1 MKKILILLIFAFST
15 YLVFAQTYTHSDS
28 LKGGSRP
35 ERDVFDVNYYNID
48 LNVDVPKKY
57 INGYVDIY
65 FSILLSGLVEEI
77 QIDLYKN
84 LKITSIQDN
93 LQNELKYRRDENAV
107 FVKLTPALLSNPKPM
122 IRVIYEGNP
131 TISTNAPWEPGFEF
145 TRDRKGRPWVSVACQ
160 GSGASIWWPCKDTQA
175 DKADSVQIKIT
186 TQSDLTVVS
195 NGNKR
200 NEKTMADKKSTT
212 WFVSYPI
219 NNYNISIS
227 IGNYVNFSEKYN
239 GVETTYDLDYYVLDY
254 NLEKAKKHFKQVV
267 PMLNAFEKKL
277 GPYPFPKDGFA
288 LIETPFLGMEHQS
301 GIAYGNDFKP
311 GYDGME
317 RSGLPLGFDFVIV
330 HEAGHE
336 YWGNSINTADIAD
349 MWVHEGFCTYSEAL
363 YVEELYGADT
373 ALLYCN
379 AWKDIVQNDYPIL
392 GDYGVHK
399 EGSVDMYN
407 KGALML
413 HTLRWL
419 VQDDKKWYATILG
432 LQKDF
437 RFKIVTGKQV
447 IQYMNEKLGKD
458 YTFLF
463 DAYLKNASPPVLQYE
478 MIEKGKD
485 LEVKIHFSNVD
496 KDFYLPISIVTGKN
510 KCKTFT
516 VTGTPQT
523 ILLKNMN
530 KSKFKVDESHAY
542 FILKP
547 I

>member
-1 MKKILILLIFAFST
+1 MKKLVTIVFAVAATS
-15 YLVFAQTYTHSDS
+15 LFAQTYTHADS

-35 ERDVFDVNYYNID
+35 ERDSYDVHYYD
-48 LNVDVPKKY
+48 LNLEVDVSKKY
-57 INGYVDIY
+57 IKGYVDIH
-65 FSILLSGLVEEI
+65 FGFMLGGLLQEI

-84 LKITSIQDN
+84 FTINSIKDRDQNN
-93 LQNELKYRRDENAV
+93 LTYRRDENAV
-107 FVKLTPALLSNPKPM
+107 FIKITPGLLTNPSPM
-122 IRVIYEGNP
+122 VRIEYEGTP

-145 TRDRKGRPWVSVACQ
+145 TRDRKGRPWTSVACQ
-160 GSGASIWWPCKDTQA
+160 ASGASIWWPCKDTQA
-175 DKADSVQIKIT
+175 DKADSVNINII
-186 TQSDLTVVS
+186 TQSDMTVVS

-200 NEKTMADKKSTT
+200 REKLNGDKKLTN

-219 NNYNISIS
+219 NNYNVSIS
-227 IGNYVNFSEKYN
+227 IGNYVNFNEKYQ
-239 GVETTYDLDYYVLDY
+239 GTETTYDLDYYVLDY

-267 PMLNAFEKKL
+267 PMMNAFEKKL

-311 GYDGME
+311 GYEGME

-392 GDYGVHK
+392 GDYGVHN

-419 VQDDKKWYATILG
+419 VNDDKKWYPTITG

-437 RFKIVTGKQV
+437 RFKIVTGNQV

-478 MIEKGKD
+478 LVEKGKD
-485 LEVKIHFSNVD
+485 LEVKINFNNVSN
-496 KDFYLPISIVTGKN
+496 DFYLPISIVTGKN

-516 VTGTPQT
+516 ITATPQT
-523 ILLKNMN
+523 IVLKNMT
-530 KSKFKVDESHAY
+530 KSKFKIDESHAY
-542 FILKP
+542 FILLP
-547 I
+547 V

>member
-1 MKKILILLIFAFST
+1 MKKIFFFIFVSCISS
-15 YLVFAQTYTHSDS
+15 LFAQTYTHADS

-35 ERDVFDVNYYNID
+35 ERDVFDVHFYNIN
-48 LNVDVPKKY
+48 LNVDVQKKY
-57 INGYVDIY
+57 ISGYVDIH
-65 FSILLSGLVEEI
+65 FGILLGGVINEM
-77 QIDLYKN
+77 QIDLYN
-84 LKITSIQDN
+84 NFTINSIKDPN
-93 LQNELKYRRDENAV
+93 QNTLTYRRDGNAL
-107 FVKLTPALLSNPKPM
+107 FIQLTPELLSTPNPM
-122 IRVIYEGNP
+122 IRVNYEGNP

-145 TRDRKGRPWVSVACQ
+145 TRDRKGRHWVSVACQ

-175 DKADSVQIKIT
+175 DKADSVLINIT
-186 TQSDLTVVS
+186 TQTDLHVIS
-195 NGNKR
+195 NGNKKS
-200 NEKTMADKKSTT
+200 EKISGDKKTTT
-212 WFVSYPI
+212 WLVSYPI
-219 NNYNISIS
+219 NNYNVSIS
-227 IGNYVNFSEKYN
+227 IGNYVNFNEKYK
-239 GVETTYDLDYYVLDY
+239 GIETTYDLDYYVLDY
-254 NLEKAKKHFKQVV
+254 NLEKAKKHFTQVV

-277 GPYPFPKDGFA
+277 GPYPFPRDGFA

-317 RSGLPLGFDFVIV
+317 RSGLPMVFDFIIV
-330 HEAGHE
+330 HETGHE

-379 AWKDIVQNDYPIL
+379 AWKDIVENDYPIL

-419 VQDDKKWYATILG
+419 VNDDKKWYATILG

-437 RFKIVTGKQV
+437 RFKIVTGNEV
-447 IQYMNEKLGKD
+447 IKYMNEKLGND
-458 YTFLF
+458 YTFIF
-463 DAYLKNASPPVLQYE
+463 DAYLKNNLPPMLQYE

-485 LEVKIHFSNVD
+485 LEVKINFTNVPTH
-496 KDFYLPISIVTGKN
+496 FYLPISIITGKN

-516 VTGTPQT
+516 ITTTPQT
-523 ILLKNMN
+523 IVLKNMT
-530 KSKFKVDESHAY
+530 KSKFKVDETHAY